1 MEQAERMLTIARK
14 ILSEKDLD
22 DALVLVSV
30 IEVYLQVDT
39 VAAEKIQKIEEVLGL
54 YRLVKDDLD
63 EKLEVCFAK
72 RLLDCSIMLEREGR
86 IDESIQTHQEFLNY
100 VVNIQD
106 EEASE
111 NLCKEAQT
119 RAKAILALKI
129 QRSKSTEDSQ
139 STLTSVM
146 EKSSAQENYTSFV

>member
-1 MEQAERMLTIARK
+1 M
-14 ILSEKDLD
+14 
-22 DALVLVSV
+22 
-30 IEVYLQVDT
+30 
-39 VAAEKIQKIEEVLGL
+39 

-111 NLCKEAQT
+111 NLCKEA
-119 RAKAILALKI
+119 
-129 QRSKSTEDSQ
+129 
-139 STLTSVM
+139 
-146 EKSSAQENYTSFV
+146 

>member
-1 MEQAERMLTIARK
+1 MLTIARK

-30 IEVYLQVDT
+30 MEVYLQVDT
-39 VAAEKIQKIEEVLGL
+39 VAAEKIQRIEELLNL

-72 RLLDCSIMLEREGR
+72 RLLDCSIMLERDNR
-86 IDESIQTHQEFLNY
+86 IDESIATHQEFLTY
-100 VVNIQD
+100 VVGIQD

-111 NLCKEAQT
+111 NLCKEAQS
-119 RAKAILALKI
+119 RAKAIMALKV
-129 QRSKSTEDSQ
+129 QR
-139 STLTSVM
+139 
-146 EKSSAQENYTSFV
+146 